1 MEQTYKW
8 PYENEAGQEET
19 LTCDVLVL
27 GGGLSGC
34 FCGDCRRPQGA
45 SPSFWWKKE

>member
-27 GGGLSGC
+27 EAAFPGVL
-34 FCGDCRRPQGA
+34 RRLPPPAGA

>member
-27 GGGLSGC
+27 EAAFPM
-34 FCGDCRRPQGA
+34 FCGDCRRPQGPVRH
-45 SPSFWWKKE
+45 SGGKRE